1 MNWSELLK
9 NEAISNYIVFALG
22 IFVGI
27 AGWAITQYLSR
38 RKPQVIDVVRVEE
51 TSVLEIDSNIKNDI
65 KIEYKGSLVQ
75 SLYRTEY
82 RILNRGESAIDNV
95 QFELQIDTQTSSNI
109 LYSVILDDSG
119 KPLSGATASTSQVVS
134 TLKEQKI
141 LVSLDFLNPYPGY
154 KEKVLLNI
162 YSSSPFQTL
171 TARGRGRDWTVKYF
185 DQIQYSEDIDGTI
198 SVLLTGTPFAKFAGA
213 VRLLDTVVQVSLR
226 R

>member
-1 MNWSELLK
+1 MNWSEFLK

-22 IFVGI
+22 IFVGT

-38 RKPQVIDVVRVEE
+38 KKPQVIDVVRIEE

-65 KIEYKGSLVQ
+65 KIEYKGSPVQ

-95 QFELQIDTQTSSNI
+95 QFELQIDTQTSNDI

-134 TLKEQKI
+134 TSGKQEI
-141 LVSLDFLNPYPGY
+141 VVNLDFLNPYSGY
-154 KEKVLLNI
+154 KEKVLLDI
-162 YSSSPFQTL
+162 YSSSPFQTQ
-171 TARGRGRDWTVKYF
+171 TARGRGRGWTVKYF

-198 SVLLTGTPFAKFAGA
+198 SVLLTGTTFAKFAGA
-213 VRLLDTVVQVSLR
+213 VRLLETVVQVSFR